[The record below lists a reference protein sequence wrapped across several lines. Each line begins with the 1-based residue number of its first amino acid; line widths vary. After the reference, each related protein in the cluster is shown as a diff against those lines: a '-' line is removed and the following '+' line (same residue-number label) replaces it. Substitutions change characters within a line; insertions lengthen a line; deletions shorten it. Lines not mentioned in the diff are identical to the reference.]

1 MNGNLTIT
9 MAINAI
15 GKAKKVTLL
24 REYYVSEKQACEIK
38 QEFIRANHNF
48 IDTDRIICMWQPVGK
63 VI

>member
-24 REYYVSEKQACEIK
+24 REYYISE
-38 QEFIRANHNF
+38 QEANKVKENFIRLNESYIN
-48 IDTDRIICMWQPVGK
+48 TDRIICMWQPIGK

>member
-24 REYYVSEKQACEIK
+24 REYYISEQQANKVKED
-38 QEFIRANHNF
+38 FIRLNENYV
-48 IDTDRIICMWQPVGK
+48 DTNRIICMWVPIGK
-63 VI
+63 II

>member
-24 REYYVSEKQACEIK
+24 REYYISEQQANKVKED
-38 QEFIRANHNF
+38 FIRLNESYIN
-48 IDTDRIICMWQPVGK
+48 TDRIICMWQPIGK
-63 VI
+63 II